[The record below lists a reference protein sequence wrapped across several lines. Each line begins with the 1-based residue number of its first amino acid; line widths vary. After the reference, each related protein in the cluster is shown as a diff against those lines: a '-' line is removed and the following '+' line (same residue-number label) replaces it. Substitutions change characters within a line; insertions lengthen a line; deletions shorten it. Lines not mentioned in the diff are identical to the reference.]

1 MSLYAYDENG
11 FIGDAAS
18 LNGWDAFFGWVTQ
31 FKKTEC
37 NQLIIEGYTDNPKVL
52 ASELA
57 MLKAIDPDVES
68 VRKNLEELAGK
79 AEGVLIISDGVE

>member
-37 NQLIIEGYTDNPKVL
+37 NQLVIEGFSDNPKTL
-52 ASELA
+52 SSELA
-57 MLKAIDPDVES
+57 MLKAVDPDIES
-68 VRKNLEELAGK
+68 VRKNIEQLAGK
-79 AEGVLIISDGVE
+79 AVGVLIISEGFE